1 MMAPFLTGL
10 TSGDVITSTLHI
22 IKGEQ
27 TCAYIITYRVGLNI
41 TQLGS
46 FVHLNCIVRLHSMCL
61 NVTYYHL
68 LSQKR

>member
-27 TCAYIITYRVGLNI
+27 TCAYSNI
-41 TQLGS
+41 
-46 FVHLNCIVRLHSMCL
+46 HSRFK
-61 NVTYYHL
+61 YY
-68 LSQKR
+68 